1 MNRLLSF
8 LVVILIGVVWLLPMI
23 SRSVVAQKVP
33 VTLATLTDPTGTP
46 VTYAVDYVT
55 NVPAVAEP
63 AGPTLLAERDDELV
77 DLAEIEGDWT
87 NVRANQRG
95 SLWVA
100 IDQAE
105 DKTLNSVTDLSDG
118 VEHSAVAAGG
128 SGIRN
133 YITDLECTNTSA
145 TDVIVT
151 VANGAGGTVIWR
163 LSCPAGGG
171 NNRAFNKPLRGA
183 ANTAVFLDASAA
195 AASVHV
201 SLNAYK
207 RP

>member
-1 MNRLLSF
+1 MTRALSF
-8 LVVILIGVVWLLPMI
+8 LVVILIALVAVLPI
-23 SRSVVAQKVP
+23 SRSVGAQKVP
-33 VTLATLTDPTGTP
+33 VTLATLTDPAGTP
-46 VTYAVDYVT
+46 VTYATDYVT
-55 NVPAVAEP
+55 NVPAVADP
-63 AGPTLLAERDDELV
+63 SGPTLLAERDNELTDV
-77 DLAEIEGDWT
+77 AEIEGDWT
-87 NVRANQRG
+87 NVRTNQRG
-95 SLWVA
+95 ALWVA
-100 IDQAE
+100 VDQAE
-105 DKTLNSVTDLSDG
+105 ANTLQSVTDLSDG
-118 VEHSAVAAGG
+118 VEHLAVAAGG
-128 SGIRN
+128 AGIRN

-183 ANTAVFLDASAA
+183 TNLAVFLDASAA

-201 SLNAYK
+201 SLNAYT